1 VNSDDDLVPL
11 DERQDGNGFD
21 IVLRG
26 YDRRQVEDYI
36 RRVEL
41 ALSDADRN
49 HREDFERITQL
60 ESDLLAARSQLADA
74 ERRLEGR
81 PEAPSAVGERIASLL
96 RLAEEEADEIVAQ
109 ARERAA
115 TSTSERNAELDAR
128 EARISGAA
136 AEAERTRLEAQ
147 QDAESLRAK
156 AEEEAARLVRDAER
170 EAEDLLRVA
179 IEEAERRKRTAEED
193 IRILHD
199 DARQEGRAIVA
210 DARAEVEDLRGQ
222 REAITRQLDELRATL
237 AKAMQPLSGPTQPSL
252 PEE

>member
-1 VNSDDDLVPL
+1 VNSDDELVPL
-11 DERQDGNGFD
+11 DEQQDGGGFD
-21 IVLRG
+21 VVLRG

-36 RRVEL
+36 HRVEL
-41 ALSDADRN
+41 ALGEADRN
-49 HREDFERITQL
+49 HREDFERITEL
-60 ESDLLAARSQLADA
+60 EADLLSARSQLADA

-115 TSTSERNAELDAR
+115 KSTSERNAELDAR
-128 EARISGAA
+128 EARIVGAA
-136 AEAERTRLEAQ
+136 AEADRVRLEAQ

-156 AEEEAARLVRDAER
+156 AEEEASRLVRDAER
-170 EAEDLLRVA
+170 DAEDLLRVA

-199 DARQEGRAIVA
+199 DARQEGRAIVE
-210 DARAEVEDLRGQ
+210 DARAEVEDLRAQ
-222 REAITRQLDELRATL
+222 REAITKQLDELRATL
-237 AKAMQPLSGPTQPSL
+237 AKAMQPLSTG
-252 PEE
+252 EDE